1 MNQRTWA
8 ITLIAVLLAG
18 SAVALATNVAGQDY
32 ERQGEIVET
41 GSAYAVDW
49 DSEDAGKL
57 RLSLDPA
64 DSAADP
70 SAQVSVFEDG
80 ARQGTYTLDEDWPRL
95 DQRVEPS
102 AEIAIVVH
110 RALESEIDVLAE
122 EGHEMGLERLELST
136 QSVELVEG
144 DNEAIR
150 TQVALDVDRP
160 LANLALNLDG
170 DADDLQVTALNEDD
184 ETVLEAQA
192 ATIDT
197 SAGQQLVATLS
208 PSNFEQGSMLVRV
221 QVATLNGTLSLEKA
235 SLEAPTDNVVQVSED
250 TSSSSTND
258 TSTEEPNDTQP
269 TNTSEDA
276 PASQRALTKI
286 TELEPETPTAVEVPA
301 GVEALHIVADDDCV
315 TAVVYGPDDS
325 IVATKMIAEDEGAR
339 EWNGSDEDHSHK
351 VVDDIPVDT
360 TGEHVVF
367 LDGHDE
373 AELYMRLA
381 DGVTVDH
388 RELEVTKVEGETSGN
403 ESRVLSSDNST
414 ANATLD
420 GGLVGFSWHSNGA
433 DAHREVRLL
442 GPDGQTV
449 YESEGVGASHL
460 TIRDSEQN
468 RDPLV
473 GPDGEYTIETESR
486 SVYGQGISYTLF
498 TYER

>member
-32 ERQGEIVET
+32 ERQGEIDET

-64 DSAADP
+64 DTAADP

-80 ARQGTYTLDEDWPRL
+80 ERQGTYTLDEDWPRL

-144 DNEAIR
+144 ENEAVR

-170 DADDLQVTALNEDD
+170 DAEDLQVTALNEDD

-197 SAGQQLVATLS
+197 SAGEQLVATLS
-208 PSNFEQGSMLVRV
+208 PSSFEQGSMLVRV

-235 SLEAPTDNVVQVSED
+235 SLEAPTDNVVRVSED
-250 TSSSSTND
+250 TSSSSAND
-258 TSTEEPNDTQP
+258 TQETNDTQP

-276 PASQRALTKI
+276 PASQPVLRKVTD
-286 TELEPETPTAVEVPA
+286 LEPETPTAVDVPD
-301 GVEALHIVADDDCV
+301 GVDALHIVAEDDCV

-325 IVATKMIAEDEGAR
+325 IVATRMIAEDEGAR
-339 EWNGSDEDHSHK
+339 EWNDSDDKHSHK
-351 VVDDIPVDT
+351 VVDDVPVDT
-360 TGEHVVF
+360 TGEHVVL
-367 LDGHDE
+367 LDGHDG

-388 RELEVTKVEGETSGN
+388 RELEVTEVEGETSGN
-403 ESRVLSSDNST
+403 ESRFLSSDNST

-433 DAHREVRLL
+433 DAHREIRLL
-442 GPDGQTV
+442 GPDGETV
-449 YESEGVGASHL
+449 YEAEGVGASHL

-498 TYER
+498 AYER